1 MQKSSHDISKKRSPK
16 QRIPKAVVQAAKTA
30 RNPAQDFRNRKQE
43 IGRRDTHI
51 RQKAQKFM
59 SRGQRWRHTPASRA
73 APPRDPDR
81 ANQAIHYQ
89 KRLDPVIAHQQTQR
103 RQNFQDQTNHAL
115 SKAVRELQQQLH
127 LVRADSAIPEGNDLT
142 TTESQIISVENIPL
156 PGTVSN
162 FPLRSNRE
170 NTTQVTQSN
179 QGEGNIGTVNS
190 KPNSRTESPIL
201 EAQKVDFD
209 ALEREIN
216 RRQSTSSEGSS
227 SSSSSGSS

>member
-1 MQKSSHDISKKRSPK
+1 M
-16 QRIPKAVVQAAKTA
+16 
-30 RNPAQDFRNRKQE
+30 
-43 IGRRDTHI
+43 
-51 RQKAQKFM
+51 
-59 SRGQRWRHTPASRA
+59 
-73 APPRDPDR
+73 
-81 ANQAIHYQ
+81 
-89 KRLDPVIAHQQTQR
+89 DPVIAHQQTQR
-103 RQNFQDQTNHAL
+103 HQNVQDQTIHAL

-227 SSSSSGSS
+227 SSSSSGSSSSSSSSTSCDQDVLNLATDPLEINSDSDQNSQITRAKNVAPR